1 MSTQDDVFML
11 LQEAEEQNQPPLS
24 VRSLR
29 TRLGKGSYSTIA
41 KARTAWLNKKA
52 EEALQPI
59 PIPEETVREL
69 GNAVWKTLQP
79 FVSLEVEQVQTL
91 SQRRIEIETSEAKSL
106 LQIATETLDE
116 ANQKELRFRELSSQ
130 LEHQL
135 EQETKERLRL
145 STELDNSRHECESLQ
160 AKLKDALDELHLLKI
175 ELEKTRTDKTLTA
188 AVEIAIR
195 EVLSKRSQSTE
206 PL

>member
-1 MSTQDDVFML
+1 MSTQDDVFTL
-11 LQEAEEQNQPPLS
+11 LQEAEEQNLPPLS

-79 FVSLEVEQVQTL
+79 FVSSEVEQVRTHA
-91 SQRRIEIETSEAKSL
+91 QRRIEIETTEAQSL

-130 LEHQL
+130 LE
-135 EQETKERLRL
+135 QETKERLRL
-145 STELDNSRHECESLQ
+145 STELDNSRRECESLQ
-160 AKLKDALDELHLLKI
+160 AKLKDVLDELHLLKI

>member
-1 MSTQDDVFML
+1 MSTQDDVFTL
-11 LQEAEEQNQPPLS
+11 LQEAEEQNLPPLS

-79 FVSLEVEQVQTL
+79 FVSSEVEQVRTHA
-91 SQRRIEIETSEAKSL
+91 QRRIEIETSEAQSL

-130 LEHQL
+130 LE
-135 EQETKERLRL
+135 QETKERLRL
-145 STELDNSRHECESLQ
+145 STELDNSRHKCESLQ
-160 AKLKDALDELHLLKI
+160 AKLKDVLDELHLLKI

>member
-1 MSTQDDVFML
+1 MSTQDDVFTL
-11 LQEAEEQNQPPLS
+11 LQEAEEQNLPPLS

-79 FVSLEVEQVQTL
+79 FVSSEVEQVRTHA
-91 SQRRIEIETSEAKSL
+91 QRRIEIETSEAQSL

-116 ANQKELRFRELSSQ
+116 ANQKELRFRELSS
-130 LEHQL
+130 QL

-160 AKLKDALDELHLLKI
+160 AKLKDLLDELHLLKI

-206 PL
+206 PV

>member
-91 SQRRIEIETSEAKSL
+91 AQRRIEIETSEAKSL

-145 STELDNSRHECESLQ
+145 STELDNPRHECESLQ

>member
-1 MSTQDDVFML
+1 MSTQDDVFTL
-11 LQEAEEQNQPPLS
+11 LQEAEEQNLPPLS

-79 FVSLEVEQVQTL
+79 FVSSEVEQVRTHA
-91 SQRRIEIETSEAKSL
+91 QRRIEIETTEAQSL

-130 LEHQL
+130 LE
-135 EQETKERLRL
+135 QETKERLRL
-145 STELDNSRHECESLQ
+145 STELDNSRRECESLK
-160 AKLKDALDELHLLKI
+160 AKLKDVLDELHLLKI

>member
-1 MSTQDDVFML
+1 MSTQDDVFTL

-79 FVSLEVEQVQTL
+79 FVSSEVEQVRTHA
-91 SQRRIEIETSEAKSL
+91 QRRIEIETSEAQSL

-130 LEHQL
+130 LE
-135 EQETKERLRL
+135 QETKERLRL
-145 STELDNSRHECESLQ
+145 STELDNSRHECESLK

>member
-1 MSTQDDVFML
+1 MSTQDDVFTL

-79 FVSLEVEQVQTL
+79 FVSSEVEQVRTHA
-91 SQRRIEIETSEAKSL
+91 QRRIEIETSEAQSL

-130 LEHQL
+130 LE
-135 EQETKERLRL
+135 QETKERLRL
-145 STELDNSRHECESLQ
+145 STELNNSRHECESLQ
-160 AKLKDALDELHLLKI
+160 VKLKDALEELHLLKV

-195 EVLSKRSQSTE
+195 EVLSKRSQRTE
-206 PL
+206 PM

>member
-1 MSTQDDVFML
+1 MSTQDDVFTL

-79 FVSLEVEQVQTL
+79 FVSSEVEQVRTHA
-91 SQRRIEIETSEAKSL
+91 QRRIEIETSEAQSL

-130 LEHQL
+130 LE
-135 EQETKERLRL
+135 QETKERLRL
-145 STELDNSRHECESLQ
+145 STELDNSRHECESLK

-175 ELEKTRTDKTLTA
+175 ELEKTRIDKTLTA

>member
-1 MSTQDDVFML
+1 MSTQDDVFTL
-11 LQEAEEQNQPPLS
+11 LQEAEEQNLPPLS

-79 FVSLEVEQVQTL
+79 FVSSEVEQVRTHA
-91 SQRRIEIETSEAKSL
+91 QRRIEIETTEAQSL

-130 LEHQL
+130 LE
-135 EQETKERLRL
+135 QETKERLRL
-145 STELDNSRHECESLQ
+145 STELNNSRHECESLQ
-160 AKLKDALDELHLLKI
+160 AKLKDALEELHLLKV

-195 EVLSKRSQSTE
+195 EVLSKRSQRTE
-206 PL
+206 PM

>member
-1 MSTQDDVFML
+1 MSTQDDVFTL

-79 FVSLEVEQVQTL
+79 FVSSEVEQVRTHA
-91 SQRRIEIETSEAKSL
+91 QRRIEIETSEAQSL

-130 LEHQL
+130 LE
-135 EQETKERLRL
+135 QETKERLRL
-145 STELDNSRHECESLQ
+145 STELNGSVRISVSGEV
-160 AKLKDALDELHLLKI
+160 I
-175 ELEKTRTDKTLTA
+175 PGA
-188 AVEIAIR
+188 AQR
-195 EVLSKRSQSTE
+195 GC
-206 PL
+206 PLYLRCSMPDLMR